1 MNGNRSFS
9 AYVRATALTAALGL
23 LLGCESVETNQTAI
37 AVTPASTTLAEGR
50 GTVVLTAAPANTN
63 AVPKLYLPLVW
74 TVSNPALG
82 RIEATGGAGAV
93 YIGNGGAG
101 ANPIVVRD
109 QRNREGVAVVYHG
122 D

>member
-1 MNGNRSFS
+1 MNVNRSFS
-9 AYVRATALTAALGL
+9 VFGRPAALAAMFSL
-23 LLGCESVETNQTAI
+23 LLGCESVETSQTAI
-37 AVTPASTTLAEGR
+37 AVTPASTTLAGGR

-63 AVPKLYLPLVW
+63 AVPRLYLPLVW

-82 RIEATGGAGAV
+82 RIETTGGAGAV

-109 QRNREGVAVVYHG
+109 RMNREGVAVVYHG
-122 D
+122 N